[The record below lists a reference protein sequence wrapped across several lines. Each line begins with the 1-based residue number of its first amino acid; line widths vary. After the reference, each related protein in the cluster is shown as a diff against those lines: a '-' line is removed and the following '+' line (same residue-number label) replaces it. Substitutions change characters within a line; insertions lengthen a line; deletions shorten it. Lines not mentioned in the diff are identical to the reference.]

1 MSNNATERAGD
12 EISVFSD
19 NSVAFTADNMKVFAD
34 YIRIVLVIIIFPE
47 ADCAFKGIEKFI

>member
-19 NSVAFTADNMKVFAD
+19 LSVAFTADNMKVLAD
-34 YIRIVLVIIIFPE
+34 YIRIVLLIIIIPE
-47 ADCAFKGIEKFI
+47 ADFARIGIE